1 MSSVARNVN
10 VANMEQQ
17 WKYLLRHASPE
28 ATAFLK
34 ALVEKH
40 ADEFARHFYEVL
52 LKDPKAS
59 TFITH
64 EEVEDHLSASFKH
77 WIKDLLTRLSEEDV
91 PLLIAEQRRVGV
103 VHARLG
109 ISVELVLRASRH
121 MKEAIL
127 EAIVGFPGHFRA
139 RYRSAIL
146 AMGLV
151 DVALEIMSAQYVV
164 SHDDVT
170 RTDEA
175 YRNFAATMNMS
186 LEREYQRTALSDWSN
201 RLLQDVMIGGKEAPL
216 SRLCQ
221 SSFGLWIRHKAPAVF
236 TSQSEL
242 ESVRTSLETID
253 EELLPSIEAALLADN
268 AADVRRL
275 TRFTM
280 SEVEQVRSLLDSLFD
295 HLVRLEAGSDALTR
309 LLNRR
314 FLPSILGRE
323 IALSRSKGM
332 VFSVVMIDI
341 DHFKSINDRYGHD
354 TGDRVLQHVAQILSR
369 LTSSGDFLFRYGGEE
384 FLIVCAE
391 LDTRKAY
398 GVAERI
404 RQEVERQGV
413 ELGDQAHINLTLSAG
428 IAEYAGHPDYQHLLR
443 NADQALYEAKAQGRN
458 RSVIFRKDVHK
469 IAGE

>member
-1 MSSVARNVN
+1 MNFMACNVN
-10 VANMEQQ
+10 VADMEQQ

-28 ATAFLK
+28 AATFLK
-34 ALVEKH
+34 VLVETH
-40 ADEFARHFYEVL
+40 ADEFARRFYEVL

-64 EEVEDHLSASFKH
+64 EEVEDHLSSSFRR
-77 WIKDLLTRLSEEDV
+77 WVTDLLTRLDEADV
-91 PLLIAEQRRVGV
+91 PHLIDEQRRIGV
-103 VHARLG
+103 IHARLG
-109 ISVELVLRASRH
+109 ISVELVLRASRY

-127 EAIVGFPGHFRA
+127 EAIIGFPVHVRG

-151 DVALEIMSAQYVV
+151 DVALEIMSAQYVA
-164 SHDDVT
+164 SHDDAT

-201 RLLQDVMIGGKEAPL
+201 RLLQDVMIGGQDTPL

-221 SSFGLWIRHKAPAVF
+221 SPFGLWIRHKAPAIF
-236 TSQSEL
+236 TNQSEL
-242 ESVRTSLETID
+242 DSVRTSLETVD
-253 EELLPSIEAALLADN
+253 EELLPSIEAALVADN

-275 TRFTM
+275 TRFAM
-280 SEVEQVRSLLDSLFD
+280 SEIEQVRSLLDSLFD

-323 IALSRSKGM
+323 IALARNKSM

-341 DHFKSINDRYGHD
+341 DHFKTINDRFGHE

-369 LTSSGDFLFRYGGEE
+369 MTGSGDFLFRYGGEE
-384 FLIVCAE
+384 FMIVCAE
-391 LDTRKAY
+391 LDARKAF

-404 RQEVERQGV
+404 RQAVEGQGV
-413 ELGDQAHINLTLSAG
+413 ELGDATHVSLTLSAG
-428 IAEYAGHPDYQHLLR
+428 IAEYDGHPDYQHLLR
-443 NADQALYEAKAQGRN
+443 SADQALYEAKAQGRN
-458 RSVIFRKDVHK
+458 RSIIFRKDVHK